1 MKKYIVGITAG
12 MLVLGLA
19 ACTSEEVAEDSGPSQ
34 EFLTMQARLQGQ
46 KDLPKSELDDDLV
59 YFAMDTGKSIC
70 IRAQEVGI
78 TKAVEENAS
87 RSVDNN
93 QYYKGDI
100 PTTDMYQ
107 VMIEALAANSGIET
121 YCPEMLRAAGY

>member
-12 MLVLGLA
+12 MLVVALA
-19 ACTSEEVAEDSGPSQ
+19 ACTPEEVAEDSGPSQ

-46 KDLPKSELDDDLV
+46 KDLPKEALDDDLV

-78 TKAVEENAS
+78 IKAVEENAS
-87 RSVDNN
+87 RSTERNSG
-93 QYYKGDI
+93 YKGDA
-100 PTTDMYQ
+100 PFFDMDQ
-107 VMIEALAANSGIET
+107 VMVEALAANSGIET